1 MNSKRHLK
9 VSFWITK
16 QFYHMA
22 KSPHITAID
31 RGPSSAATRASGGVP
46 AVLYGHG
53 IENQTLAV
61 DKRAFDKL
69 FTAAGHTTLVT
80 LTVDKKDHNVLI
92 REIQRHAVHD
102 WVLHAD
108 FYQVRMDEKVT
119 ADVPLVFSGESP
131 AVKDLGGVLVRTA
144 DKVSVEALPAD
155 LPRDVIV
162 DITALTD
169 FETVIKISDL
179 PIAKGVQVLRD
190 ADDAV
195 ASVQPPRTEAELEE
209 LSEEV
214 TEDVEGVEGVVSE
227 EDGDGE
233 GEGEEGATD
242 EATGEAKAGEAPA
255 ESDTE

>member
-1 MNSKRHLK
+1 
-9 VSFWITK
+9 
-16 QFYHMA
+16 MA
-22 KSPHITAID
+22 KSPQITAID
-31 RGPSSAATRASGGVP
+31 RGTSSAATRANGGVP

-53 IENQTLAV
+53 VENQTLAV

-69 FTAAGHTTLVT
+69 FTTAGHTTLVT
-80 LTVDKKDHNVLI
+80 LTVDSKDHNVLI

-119 ADVPLVFSGESP
+119 ADVPLVFMGESP

-155 LPRDVIV
+155 LPREIVV
-162 DITALTD
+162 DISALTD
-169 FETVIKISDL
+169 FETVIKISNL
-179 PIAKGVQVLRD
+179 PIAEGVEVLRD
-190 ADDAV
+190 AEDAV

-227 EDGDGE
+227 EDGEGE
-233 GEGEEGATD
+233 GEGEAGET
-242 EATGEAKAGEAPA
+242 EAGEGEAESTEAPA
-255 ESDTE
+255 GADKE